1 MTLPLEPAYPD
12 AELVMMAIHR
22 DVPPEGSYIGTWIP
36 QDPEPNTIVV
46 QRIGGGPDPYDVT
59 DYPLFRVLYYGAT
72 RNAAMDLSRR
82 GEQYVKAHSG
92 RSIKR
97 PGDPAD
103 GVLIDSAGVDING
116 TLDEDLDPDER
127 RIAKNYILGLRRQFH
142 LSATP

>member
-1 MTLPLEPAYPD
+1 MSLPLEPAYPD

-22 DVPPEGSYIGTWIP
+22 LALSEGAYVGTWIP
-36 QDPEPNTIVV
+36 EDPEPGTVVV

-72 RNAAMDLSRR
+72 RNDAMALSRL
-82 GEQYVKAHSG
+82 GEQHVKAHSG

-97 PGDPAD
+97 PGDPAN
-103 GVLIDSAGVDING
+103 GVLVDSAAVDING

-127 RIAKNYILGLRRQFH
+127 RVAKNYILGLRRQYQ
-142 LSATP
+142 LYTTP